1 VSIARLASVFALLAL
16 VSVAGSAADNSTPTA
31 IDTSFPSRSLDASLH
46 YLVVLPP
53 GYATSG
59 LRYPVVYFLHGLP
72 AGPTAYRSIAWVATA
87 AQQTGKQAI
96 VVIPQGTRTQNG
108 DPEYHDWG
116 PGRNWET
123 ALAVELP
130 TWVDTHY
137 RTIATR
143 SGRAIL
149 GLSAG
154 GYGAAILDAHHPGRY
169 AVMEAWSGYFRP
181 TDPTG
186 DETLDVGSDVDNAY
200 ASVFAQVPVLA
211 KAFVRNPTFY
221 AFYVGQADTRFVPD
235 NVKLDRQLT
244 AARIPHDF
252 DLYPGGHTDA
262 VWRAHAVRWV
272 GMALNH
278 LAAPA
283 P

>member
-1 VSIARLASVFALLAL
+1 MSITRLASVLALLAL
-16 VSVAGSAADNSTPTA
+16 VSVAGSAADNTAPTA
-31 IDTSFPSRSLDASLH
+31 IDTSFPSHSLDASLH
-46 YLVVLPP
+46 FLVVLPS

-116 PGRNWET
+116 PGRNWES

-130 TWVDTHY
+130 AWIDAHY
-137 RTIATR
+137 RTIASR

-154 GYGAAILDAHHPGRY
+154 GYGAAILDAHHTGTY

-181 TDPTG
+181 TDPEG
-186 DETLDVGSDVDNAY
+186 DQTLDVGTDADNAY
-200 ASVFAQVPVLA
+200 ASVFAQIPVLEQ
-211 KAFVRNPTFY
+211 AFARNPTFY
-221 AFYVGQADTRFVPD
+221 AFYVGRADTRFVPD

-244 AARIPHDF
+244 AAHIPHDF
-252 DLYPGGHTDA
+252 DLYPGGHTEA
-262 VWRAHAVRWV
+262 VWKAHAVRWV